1 MRRSTVPVQ
10 VATPAGSVG
19 VCETTDGELMF
30 TCLCDMWESGIRH
43 RHEYG
48 QAYVFKTV
56 IYTSFNYYK
65 LSYFFKKQ
73 GPFEIKLISFI
84 V

>member
-1 MRRSTVPVQ
+1 MMRRSTVPVQ
-10 VATPAGSVG
+10 VMTPAGSVG

-30 TCLCDMWESGIRH
+30 ACLCNMWKSGIRH

-56 IYTSFNYYK
+56 IYTSFNNYK
-65 LSYFFKKQ
+65 FGYFFKKQ
-73 GPFEIKLISFI
+73 GPLRLN
-84 V
+84 